1 MKKKNNKVFKL
12 SKMVRG
18 WFIGNFSPTVK
29 KTKLFEVAIQ
39 NYSKGDFEPSHHH
52 KKACEIT
59 VIAKGSAKMNNK
71 IYNEGDI
78 IFIKPKKSTNF
89 KALTKVMTVVVKIPS
104 VKGDKYLD

>member
-1 MKKKNNKVFKL
+1 MNQ
-12 SKMVRG
+12 G
-18 WFIGNFSPTVK
+18 
-29 KTKLFEVAIQ
+29 
-39 NYSKGDFEPSHHH
+39 HHH

-59 VIAKGSAKMNNK
+59 VIAKGKAKMNDVLYK
-71 IYNEGDI
+71 EGDI